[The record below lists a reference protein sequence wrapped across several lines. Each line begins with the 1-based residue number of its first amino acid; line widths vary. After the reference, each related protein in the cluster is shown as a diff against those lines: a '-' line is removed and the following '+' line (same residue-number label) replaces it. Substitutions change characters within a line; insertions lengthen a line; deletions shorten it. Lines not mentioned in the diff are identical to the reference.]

1 MRETLWEHAE
11 GCIKYTVVND
21 GNKELPFAV
30 YSSNRI
36 VARACSEL
44 MAEDFARLQIADAT
58 RDAPQ
63 E

>member
-1 MRETLWEHAE
+1 MKETLWQRAE
-11 GCIKYTVVND
+11 GCIKYTVVRD

-30 YSSNRI
+30 YSSNNM
-36 VARACSEL
+36 VARFKTQLA
-44 MAEDFARLQIADAT
+44 AEDYARLQITDAT